1 MTSSAIFHLPG
12 QPDALETA
20 VKLLQLHH
28 NDHHYAYERD
38 DQWYIGL
45 GQRASLQINATGQE
59 FTVFRD
65 NSHSTWPVEK
75 SLLDIARDFVS
86 EYTDS
91 CDGRIFGY
99 AGYNFGPHMRGE
111 AYLPGQWPILSLMAP
126 ALQVVVHKS
135 HVSVTGYDEQEV
147 QNLCQLLSSDTFR
160 QSHDFKIARPLFIDL
175 DHNKD
180 VWTSQVRKALVWL
193 NKGDYEKITPSR
205 SVPLNSRVDLVSTL
219 FHGRRGNTPRR
230 TFCFDYECRGSVG
243 FSPELVVQVKNKKLV
258 MDAVA
263 GTRSSQG
270 TPEETARLR
279 QELLDNPKEVF
290 EHILTTKAAMKTL
303 RPLCQPGSVRVEELV
318 SVVSR
323 GPVQH
328 LYSSVVGDLPS
339 NKDAW
344 DALALASPGFSHS
357 KCSRKM
363 TKEELEALEI
373 YPRELYMGSV
383 LFIEGNYSMEAAN
396 ALRSVFQD
404 ENRQW
409 LQAGAGIIAHS
420 TPERELIETR
430 EKLASVQP
438 YVMAKAE

>member
-20 VKLLQLHH
+20 VKLLQLHQ

-38 DQWYIGL
+38 DQC
-45 GQRASLQINATGQE
+45 
-59 FTVFRD
+59 
-65 NSHSTWPVEK
+65 HSTWPVEK

-86 EYTDS
+86 EYTDP

-126 ALQVVVHKS
+126 VLQVVVHKS
-135 HVSVTGYDEQEV
+135 H
-147 QNLCQLLSSDTFR
+147 
-160 QSHDFKIARPLFIDL
+160 IARLLFIDL

-193 NKGDYEKITPSR
+193 NKGDYGKITPSR
-205 SVPLNSRVDLVSTL
+205 SVPLNRRVDLVSTL

-270 TPEETARLR
+270 TPEKTARLR

-357 KCSRKM
+357 KSSRKM
-363 TKEELEALEI
+363 TKEELKALEI

-383 LFIEGNYSMEAAN
+383 LFIEGNDSMEAAN